1 MPTSRPLARRLAPL
15 ACALLA
21 AACSDAGRTDA
32 SGEFGVGA
40 TLPDIRGALLDGDTV
55 SLGAYRGS
63 PVLVNLWATWCAPCQ
78 AEMPYLERVQREH
91 RDTGLHIVGISID
104 RESAL
109 DEVRRVVER
118 RGVTYD
124 ILLDPASASTDAF
137 DAFGLPVSVL
147 ADAAGRVTWVRE
159 GPILEEDPEF
169 IAALASLLDGG
180 AP

>member
-1 MPTSRPLARRLAPL
+1 MM
-15 ACALLA
+15 CALLA
-21 AACSDAGRTDA
+21 AACSDAGRTGA

-40 TLPDIRGALLDGDTV
+40 TLPDVRGALLDGDAV
-55 SLGAYRGS
+55 SLRAYRGS

-78 AEMPYLERVQREH
+78 AEMPYLERVAREY
-91 RDTGLHIVGISID
+91 RDTGLRIVGISVD
-104 RESAL
+104 REDAL

-124 ILLDPASASTDAF
+124 ILLDPASVSTDAF
-137 DAFGLPVSVL
+137 DAFGLPVSVM

-169 IAALASLLDGG
+169 IAALGSLIEGET
-180 AP
+180 P